1 MDATMHERVADL
13 MREAQELSDEMK
25 ATREARK
32 DDPVLGLR
40 LAKAET
46 YVEMALFNLKQSAP
60 HIQGAYWRV
69 GMPMGV

>member
-1 MDATMHERVADL
+1 MDVDIHERVAAATAGL
-13 MREAQELSDEMK
+13 MLLSNDIK
-25 ATREARK
+25 QTRETRK

-46 YVEMALFNLKQSAP
+46 YIEMALFNLQQSAP

-69 GMPMGV
+69 GMPMS